1 MPRLTREQSQALT
14 REKLLNAASKVVA
27 RDGYEGATVERIAE
41 EAGFSKGAFYSNFSS
56 KEEILIHLLEEN
68 AGNDVREL
76 TSLLAETTDPDAVIE
91 TVARWSDRRASELK
105 LGVLA
110 IEFLRRARREDTL
123 DERRRHIFISQ
134 WQDVGT
140 LLLNKIFPGKK
151 PDISA
156 LDFGGIVLELTYGG
170 ITSFLGANTAGQMV
184 RHVLRAF
191 RDSCEDGRETIDGPD
206 VP

>member
-1 MPRLTREQSQALT
+1 MARLTREQSQALT
-14 REKLLNAASKVVA
+14 RKKLLHAASEVVA
-27 RDGYEGATVERIAE
+27 RDGYEGATVERIAD

-56 KEEILIHLLEEN
+56 KEEILIHLLEGN

-76 TSLLAETTDPDAVIE
+76 TSLLDEVTDSDAAIE
-91 TVARWSDRRASELK
+91 VVARWSDERSSELK

-134 WQDVGT
+134 WEGVGT
-140 LLLNKIFPGKK
+140 LLLDKIFPDRK
-151 PDISA
+151 PDVSA
-156 LDFGGIVLELTYGG
+156 LDLGGIVLELTYGG
-170 ITSFLGANTAGQMV
+170 ITSFLRANTAGQMV

-191 RDSCEDGRETIDGPD
+191 RDSCEDGGGTIDGPD
-206 VP
+206 AP

>member
-1 MPRLTREQSQALT
+1 MARLTREQSQALT
-14 REKLLNAASKVVA
+14 REKLLRAASEVVA
-27 RDGYEGATVERIAE
+27 RNGYEGASVERIAE
-41 EAGFSKGAFYSNFSS
+41 EAGFTKGAFYSNFSS
-56 KEEILIHLLEEN
+56 KEEILLHLLEEN
-68 AGNDVREL
+68 AGNDVGEL
-76 TSLLAETTDPDAVIE
+76 TSLLDGVTDPDAVIE
-91 TVARWSDRRASELK
+91 TVARWSDSRANELK

-123 DERRRHIFISQ
+123 DGRRRHIFISQ
-134 WQDVGT
+134 WQGVGA
-140 LLLNKIFPGKK
+140 LLLDKIFPGRK

-191 RDSCEDGRETIDGPD
+191 RDSGGSGRETVERSDIS
-206 VP
+206 